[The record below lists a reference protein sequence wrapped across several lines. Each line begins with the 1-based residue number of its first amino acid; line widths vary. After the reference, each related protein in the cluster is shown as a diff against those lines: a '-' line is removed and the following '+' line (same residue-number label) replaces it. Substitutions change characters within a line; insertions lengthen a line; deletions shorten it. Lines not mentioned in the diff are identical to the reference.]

1 LVRQTKTERKT
12 RKEVDRKKNQETLA
26 GPSTSATA
34 DLSKAPQTPGR
45 PTVIDGVFE
54 PAYRSLRKKRQE
66 RRDAYK
72 PMLIVET
79 DSEVLKAESPGR
91 RPRRNAKLPRRFED
105 CQLE

>member
-1 LVRQTKTERKT
+1 MHKVAKASTSLI
-12 RKEVDRKKNQETLA
+12 RKENQETLA

-34 DLSKAPQTPGR
+34 DLPEAPQTPGR
-45 PTVIDGVFE
+45 PTVMDGTSE
-54 PAYRSLRKKRQE
+54 PAYRSPKKKRQT

-79 DSEVLKAESPGR
+79 DSEVLEAESPGR
-91 RPRRNAKLPRRFED
+91 HPRRNAKLPRRFEE